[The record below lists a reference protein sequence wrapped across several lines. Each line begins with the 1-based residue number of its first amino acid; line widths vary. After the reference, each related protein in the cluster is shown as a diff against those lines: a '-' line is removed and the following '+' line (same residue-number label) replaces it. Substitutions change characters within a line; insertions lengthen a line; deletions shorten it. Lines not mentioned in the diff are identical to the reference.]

1 MSRAAFE
8 QQERAEAHASD
19 VADNIRRER
28 AEHRAE
34 MRGDWVPTPIM
45 RSDVDC
51 ARVTGY
57 GVTRRV
63 SQGVYVALCDSD
75 GVRMTFATEQ
85 AASEIAAAANA
96 QGAA

>member
-1 MSRAAFE
+1 MRAAFH
-8 QQERAEAHASD
+8 QQERAEAHASS

-34 MRGDWVPTPIM
+34 MRGDWVSTPIM
-45 RSDVDC
+45 SSDPDG

-63 SQGVYVALCDSD
+63 SRGVYVALCDSD
-75 GVRMTFATEQ
+75 GVRMTFSTEQ

-96 QGAA
+96 MRMT

>member
-1 MSRAAFE
+1 MSRAAFA
-8 QQERAEAHASD
+8 QYERDEAHASD
-19 VADNIRRER
+19 VADNIRREL

-34 MRGDWVPTPIM
+34 MRGDWIPTPIIS
-45 RSDVDC
+45 SDIDC

-57 GVTRRV
+57 GVSRRV